1 MLERRL
7 HLGKECI
14 YHEELRHNNRT
25 ENWQVEWR
33 HIAEYLPD
41 LIEINDMIYVFD
53 GVEEPETY
61 GAQSMI
67 FDYPD
72 PNWVPPTTS
81 TTTTT
86 VPAPTTSA
94 PPSTTATAG

>member
-1 MLERRL
+1 M
-7 HLGKECI
+7 
-14 YHEELRHNNRT
+14 
-25 ENWQVEWR
+25 

-41 LIEINDMIYVFD
+41 LIEIGDMIYVFD

-61 GAQSMI
+61 GAQPMI

-72 PNWVPPTTS
+72 PNWVPPTTTTTT

-86 VPAPTTSA
+86 VPPTTTLPAPTA
-94 PPSTTATAG
+94 PPPQAAVAPSTTTVPVG

>member
-1 MLERRL
+1 M
-7 HLGKECI
+7 
-14 YHEELRHNNRT
+14 
-25 ENWQVEWR
+25 

-41 LIEINDMIYVFD
+41 LIDINDMIYVFD

-61 GAQSMI
+61 GAQPMI

-72 PNWVPPTTS
+72 PNWVPPTT

-86 VPAPTTSA
+86 TTPTTVPPPPTTA
-94 PPSTTATAG
+94 PPATSSSIARPQSLDSASTTVG

>member
-1 MLERRL
+1 M
-7 HLGKECI
+7 
-14 YHEELRHNNRT
+14 
-25 ENWQVEWR
+25 

-86 VPAPTTSA
+86 VPAPTTAPPTTRPTSTTTSTTTTSA